1 MIPYYNLFQYLQKN
15 PNANYSQMAKE
26 LKITD
31 KTAKAYYQ
39 YLVKNGYIIGVR
51 AKYKPENIGL
61 ETNSYILSISDL
73 KRVEIIEKLADFHNF
88 TTFRNRILGS
98 LQGLFLQFD
107 VPATTSKYLDAL
119 FLKLQEYNIIEHFEK
134 IPSLQIKVS
143 TQPEFQFFD
152 NKIGKW
158 TWEIDSWEKEY
169 HETSAELPEK
179 LPTKRNIMKQ
189 LRELDL
195 KLLYKLTRGTKVPHV
210 KLAKEFDATP
220 VQITRRIHFLNNN
233 LLNYR
238 LLYTRSKIQPVNLVL
253 FRGKCSEVK
262 KNKLYNLITKHP
274 IPFDTGFELL
284 DDGFMWRMN
293 VPPSYVSQFGEFLW
307 SICVNLQFYQFDH
320 RKSMLYYFYDGNY
333 DTEKKVWKATKTE
346 LYDLPLEWLKKKKNG
361 I

>member
-31 KTAKAYYQ
+31 KTAKAHYQ
-39 YLVKNGYIIGVR
+39 YLVKNGYIIGIR

-73 KRVEIIEKLADFHNF
+73 KRVEIIEKLADFHYF

-98 LQGLFLQFD
+98 VQGLFLQFD

-119 FLKLQEYNIIEHFEK
+119 FLKLQEYNIIEQFEK
-134 IPSLQIKVS
+134 IPSLQIKII
-143 TQPEFQFFD
+143 TKPEFRFFD

-158 TWEIDSWEKEY
+158 TWEIDSWEKKY
-169 HETSAELPEK
+169 QTSSTIFSEEPQK
-179 LPTKRNIMKQ
+179 KRNFMKQ

-195 KLLYKLTRGTKVPHV
+195 KLLFKLTSGTKVPHV
-210 KLAKEFDATP
+210 KLAKELDATS
-220 VQITRRIHFLNNN
+220 VQITRRINFLNENI
-233 LLNYR
+233 LNYR
-238 LLYTRSKIQPVNLVL
+238 LLYTRSKIQPVDLVL
-253 FRGKCSEVK
+253 FRCKCSEVK

-274 IPFDTGFELL
+274 IPFDTGFEIL

-293 VPPSYVSQFGEFLW
+293 IPPSYVSQFGEFLW
-307 SICVNLQFYQFDH
+307 SICVKLQFYHFDH
-320 RKSMLYYFYDGNY
+320 SKSMLYYFYDGNY
-333 DTEKKVWKATKTE
+333 DLEKKIWKATKTE
-346 LYDLPLEWLKKKKNG
+346 LYDLPLKWLKENQK
-361 I
+361 